1 MIDKLKKDIEA
12 QFKYNKKLMIDMQSI
27 LTHFK
32 HDDHK
37 TRIEIQSDNA
47 VELNKKILDL
57 DDEEIDDAKKDP
69 FVEQRRVVTAMTDLV
84 KDIISHAI
92 RNKRP
97 LLATAQT
104 IQEVFQKFKEQ
115 AINE

>member
-1 MIDKLKKDIEA
+1 
-12 QFKYNKKLMIDMQSI
+12 MIDMQSI
-27 LTHFK
+27 LVHFK

-37 TRIEIQSDNA
+37 SRIEIQSDNA

-57 DDEEIDDAKKDP
+57 EDEEVEDTKKDP
-69 FVEQRRVVTAMTDLV
+69 FADQRRVVTAMTDLV

-97 LLATAQT
+97 LIATAQT
-104 IQEVFQKFKEQ
+104 I
-115 AINE
+115 